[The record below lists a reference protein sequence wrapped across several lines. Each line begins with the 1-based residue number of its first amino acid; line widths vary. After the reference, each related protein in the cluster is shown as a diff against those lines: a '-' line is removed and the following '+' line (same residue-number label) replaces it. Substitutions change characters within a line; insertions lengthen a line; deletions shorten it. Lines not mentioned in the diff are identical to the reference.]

1 MILTFLSAEAST
13 LHSQTEKKATTA
25 IIVLLFRF
33 VNSVPP
39 ILQWP
44 VVDNVSREVQEP
56 DSPRS

>member
-13 LHSQTEKKATTA
+13 LHLQTEKKATTA

-39 ILQWP
+39 IL
-44 VVDNVSREVQEP
+44 
-56 DSPRS
+56 